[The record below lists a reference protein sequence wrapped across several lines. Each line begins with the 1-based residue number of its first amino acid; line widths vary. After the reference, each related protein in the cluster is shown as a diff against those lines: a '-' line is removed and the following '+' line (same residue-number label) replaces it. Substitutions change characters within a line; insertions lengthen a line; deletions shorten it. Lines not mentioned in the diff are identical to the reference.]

1 MFRLASSAM
10 LALAISHTQAV
21 AQEVKI
27 TPDVAT
33 ATIEI
38 NGEII
43 QIGRIQDTDNRLDGE
58 FTKTSRP
65 CPPFCISPMEVAP
78 GVETVG
84 EVEVISFLENT
95 WRAARAC

>member
-21 AQEVKI
+21 AQEVNI
-27 TPDVAT
+27 TPPDVAT

-43 QIGRIQDTDNRLDGE
+43 QIGRIQDADNRLDGE
-58 FTKTSRP
+58 FTRTSRPP
-65 CPPFCISPMEVAP
+65 CPPFCISRWKSRQGGLRP
-78 GVETVG
+78 
-84 EVEVISFLENT
+84 
-95 WRAARAC
+95 WARSR